1 MKVWVSNL
9 IELRDVIIKKGKT
22 VILNQVNLQ
31 INDGNFYLLRAGNG
45 LGKSS
50 LLNAISGI
58 ETAHQGQII
67 FFKQNQRITRRQD
80 IAQLVCYLPHDYTL
94 DYQLTGKDYL
104 RLYQQLWHSQVDI
117 TALCL

>member
-9 IELRDVIIKKGKT
+9 IELRDVVIKKGKT

-45 LGKSS
+45 WGKSS

-67 FFKQNQRITRRQD
+67 FLSKINVLLDAKT
-80 IAQLVCYLPHDYTL
+80 LP
-94 DYQLTGKDYL
+94 
-104 RLYQQLWHSQVDI
+104 S
-117 TALCL
+117 